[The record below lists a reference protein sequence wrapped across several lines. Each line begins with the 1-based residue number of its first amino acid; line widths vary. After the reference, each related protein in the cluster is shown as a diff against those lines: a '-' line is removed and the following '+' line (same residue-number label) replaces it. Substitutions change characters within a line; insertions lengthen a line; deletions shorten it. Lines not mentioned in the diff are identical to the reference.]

1 MRLFD
6 RVYGIMGAMPTTRN
20 SDRLLL
26 IEVWRGQGLELTPEQ
41 EQKFMTVASAESV
54 TRARRKI
61 QETEY
66 KPTERVQAARAALA
80 DEYAQRAV
88 KSHKQAQSWQDVA
101 EQAGW

>member
-6 RVYGIMGAMPTTRN
+6 RVYRIMQQYPTTRD

-26 IEVWRGQGLELTPEQ
+26 IEVWRTQGLELTAEQ
-41 EQKFMTVASAESV
+41 QQKFMGVASAESV

-61 QETEY
+61 QETEF
-66 KPTERVQAARAALA
+66 KPTKHVQAARAALA

-88 KSHKQAQSWQDVA
+88 ASHREAETAAQMLKRI
-101 EQAGW
+101 GW